1 MDPYDKTRVD
11 APDDPAIPANL
22 FRPMLGIVAIGLL
35 ACVILALGLTDN
47 QTGDGLSLPHCSA
60 VTNDRE
66 RLACFDKLAEPRP
79 PARGAFAI
87 LHNPLE
93 DAQ

>member
-1 MDPYDKTRVD
+1 V
-11 APDDPAIPANL
+11 
-22 FRPMLGIVAIGLL
+22 V
-35 ACVILALGLTDN
+35 LALGLTDG
-47 QTGDGLSLPHCSA
+47 QMGDGLSLPHCGA
-60 VTNDRE
+60 ITNDHE

-93 DAQ
+93 DPQ